1 MKIKKHVIII
11 LSWACLLL
19 LSGFALAQYDSTA
32 GTDILRADLI
42 EGGGAGESIDMQ
54 GYAEPGLIDYGG
66 RHGLLK
72 LGFYE
77 RISNFDDCD
86 WLPQGAICLTFSDK
100 YKWIVHDYWIS
111 SSPIPVRSSSCL
123 PIELIRC
130 YYADYYHILGTSLV
144 AIDDEGDPDILIEK
158 QPLKCPP
165 RPSPR

>member
-1 MKIKKHVIII
+1 MKKHIIII

-19 LSGFALAQYDSTA
+19 SPVIALAQYDYSTD

-42 EGGGAGESIDMQ
+42 EGKGAEESIDMQ

-66 RHGLLK
+66 RHGFVPLD
-72 LGFYE
+72 FYE
-77 RISNFDDCD
+77 RISNFGDCD

-111 SSPIPVRSSSCL
+111 SIPIPVRSSSCL

-130 YYADYYHILGTSLV
+130 YNADYYHVLGTSLV
-144 AIDDEGDPDILIEK
+144 AVIKRNTKVFISPPPET
-158 QPLKCPP
+158 CPP
-165 RPSPR
+165 RPPPHR